1 MKFTKEQ
8 AEKLLVAYEEHV
20 DLCAWRGLGVNK
32 VACLAWALDEVFGA
46 APAAEADPLT
56 PDERKAV
63 EYMRAVT
70 PQSLLLGII
79 DRLAPRPAPAAKTP
93 GQAAYEAHNA
103 GSRARW
109 ELARQDHWEAIAKA
123 VLEAAGK

>member
-8 AEKLLVAYEEHV
+8 AEKLLVAYEGQVGQGH
-20 DLCAWRGLGVNK
+20 WRGVVVDRVECMAL
-32 VACLAWALDEVFGA
+32 ALDEAFG
-46 APAAEADPLT
+46 ADPLT
-56 PDERKAV
+56 SEERKAV

-93 GQAAYEAHNA
+93 GQAAYEAHEA
-103 GSRARW
+103 CYQGQPDSWDQARPDTK
-109 ELARQDHWEAIAKA
+109 ARWEAIAKA
-123 VLEAAGK
+123 TMGAAGK